1 MSRNSATTNSGSGL
15 SGSSAATNNDH
26 IDWDALWE
34 SNVIDKQ
41 SLNHLILN
49 YLIFEG
55 YENSTIKFAKE
66 IGIDLKGNDK
76 KEAKMEKKNQENEE
90 IIDAV
95 DIEIKDDIGKSSTQ
109 KNLLM
114 GMNSIKIRNEI
125 KLNILNGEVQ
135 SAINKLNLN
144 YPDLLEQNNYLYF
157 KLLLLNLIEMI
168 RNNNEININEKNI
181 DNQEEFVM
189 NIIKFAQDKL
199 TNKAIKNIKFMEELE
214 LTMTLLLYSNNKEL
228 LPAKLNEL
236 FEFKLRRDIADL
248 VNKSILVKDS
258 NNLIDLNY
266 KKKFYEKKYDN
277 NDDDDE
283 NKINNNEGTDEI
295 GIDDDGDGLNNQII
309 DSNLKKMI
317 KLWIWSEN
325 QVYDKNVSFPTLNLD
340 N

>member
-1 MSRNSATTNSGSGL
+1 MSNTSNISG
-15 SGSSAATNNDH
+15 NNNNEL
-26 IDWDALWE
+26 DWDALME
-34 SNVIDKQ
+34 SNLIDKQ
-41 SLNHLILN
+41 SLNHLVLN

-55 YENSTIKFAKE
+55 YESSTVKFAKE
-66 IGIDLKGNDK
+66 IGIDLNNKGTKQDD
-76 KEAKMEKKNQENEE
+76 EE
-90 IIDAV
+90 DEV
-95 DIEIKDDIGKSSTQ
+95 NPLQ

-114 GMNSIKIRNEI
+114 GINSIKIRNEI

-135 SAINKLNLN
+135 LAINKLNLN
-144 YPDLLEQNNYLYF
+144 YPDLLEQNNFLHF

-168 RNNNEININEKNI
+168 RNNNEDSKN
-181 DNQEEFVM
+181 DDNNQELFVM

-199 TNKAIKNIKFMEELE
+199 TNKAIKNVKFMEELE
-214 LTMTLLLYSNNKEL
+214 LTMTLLLYSNNKDL

-266 KKKFYEKKYDN
+266 KKKFYEVKHEDNDN
-277 NDDDDE
+277 N
-283 NKINNNEGTDEI
+283 NGNNEVNNDVDEI
-295 GIDDDGDGLNNQII
+295 SIDDNDEDDDGLNSHII

-325 QVYDKNVSFPTLNLD
+325 KAFEKNLEYPRLNLD
-340 N
+340 

>member
-1 MSRNSATTNSGSGL
+1 MSNTSNISG
-15 SGSSAATNNDH
+15 NNNNEL
-26 IDWDALWE
+26 DWDALME
-34 SNVIDKQ
+34 SNLIDKQ
-41 SLNHLILN
+41 SLNHLVLN

-55 YENSTIKFAKE
+55 YESSTVKFAKE
-66 IGIDLKGNDK
+66 IGIDLNNKGTK
-76 KEAKMEKKNQENEE
+76 Q
-90 IIDAV
+90 
-95 DIEIKDDIGKSSTQ
+95 DDDEDEVNPLQ

-114 GMNSIKIRNEI
+114 GINSIKIRNEI

-135 SAINKLNLN
+135 LAINKLNLN
-144 YPDLLEQNNYLYF
+144 YPDLLEQNNFLHF

-168 RNNNEININEKNI
+168 RNNNDDSKN
-181 DNQEEFVM
+181 DDNNQELFVM

-199 TNKAIKNIKFMEELE
+199 TNKAIKNVKFMEELE
-214 LTMTLLLYSNNKEL
+214 LTMTLLLYSNNKDL

-266 KKKFYEKKYDN
+266 KKKFYEVKHEDNDN
-277 NDDDDE
+277 N
-283 NKINNNEGTDEI
+283 NSNNEVNNDADEI
-295 GIDDDGDGLNNQII
+295 SIDDNDEDDDGLNSHII

-325 QVYDKNVSFPTLNLD
+325 KAFDKNLEYPRLNLD
-340 N
+340 

>member
-1 MSRNSATTNSGSGL
+1 MSNTSNISG
-15 SGSSAATNNDH
+15 NNNNEL
-26 IDWDALWE
+26 DWDALME
-34 SNVIDKQ
+34 SNLIDKQ
-41 SLNHLILN
+41 SLNHLVLN

-55 YENSTIKFAKE
+55 YESSTVKFAKE
-66 IGIDLKGNDK
+66 IGIDLNNKGTK
-76 KEAKMEKKNQENEE
+76 Q
-90 IIDAV
+90 
-95 DIEIKDDIGKSSTQ
+95 DDDEDEVNPLQ

-114 GMNSIKIRNEI
+114 GINSIKIRNEI

-135 SAINKLNLN
+135 LAINKLNLN
-144 YPDLLEQNNYLYF
+144 YPDLLEQNNFLHF

-168 RNNNEININEKNI
+168 RNNNDDSKN
-181 DNQEEFVM
+181 DDNNQELFVM

-199 TNKAIKNIKFMEELE
+199 TNKAIKNVKFMEELE
-214 LTMTLLLYSNNKEL
+214 LTMTLLLYSNNKDL

-266 KKKFYEKKYDN
+266 KKKFYEVKHEDNDN
-277 NDDDDE
+277 N
-283 NKINNNEGTDEI
+283 NGNNEVNNDVDEI
-295 GIDDDGDGLNNQII
+295 SIDDNDEDDDGLNSHII

-325 QVYDKNVSFPTLNLD
+325 KAFDKNLEYPRLNLD
-340 N
+340 

>member
-1 MSRNSATTNSGSGL
+1 MSNTSNISG
-15 SGSSAATNNDH
+15 NNNNEL
-26 IDWDALWE
+26 DWDALME
-34 SNVIDKQ
+34 SNLIDKQ
-41 SLNHLILN
+41 SLNHLVLN

-55 YENSTIKFAKE
+55 YESSTVKFAKE
-66 IGIDLKGNDK
+66 IGIDLNNKGTK
-76 KEAKMEKKNQENEE
+76 Q
-90 IIDAV
+90 
-95 DIEIKDDIGKSSTQ
+95 DDDEDEVNPLQ

-114 GMNSIKIRNEI
+114 GINSIKIRNEI

-135 SAINKLNLN
+135 LAINKLNLN
-144 YPDLLEQNNYLYF
+144 YPDLLEQNNFLHF

-168 RNNNEININEKNI
+168 RNNNEDSKN
-181 DNQEEFVM
+181 DDNNQELFVM

-199 TNKAIKNIKFMEELE
+199 TNKAIKNVKFMEELE
-214 LTMTLLLYSNNKEL
+214 LTMTLLLYSNNKDL

-266 KKKFYEKKYDN
+266 KKKFYEVKHEDNDN
-277 NDDDDE
+277 N
-283 NKINNNEGTDEI
+283 NGNNEVNNDVDEI
-295 GIDDDGDGLNNQII
+295 SIDDNDEDDDGLNSHII

-325 QVYDKNVSFPTLNLD
+325 KAFDKNLEYPRLNLD
-340 N
+340 

>member
-1 MSRNSATTNSGSGL
+1 MSNTSNISG
-15 SGSSAATNNDH
+15 NNNNEL
-26 IDWDALWE
+26 DWDALME
-34 SNVIDKQ
+34 SNLIDKQ
-41 SLNHLILN
+41 SLNHLVLN

-55 YENSTIKFAKE
+55 YESSTVKFAKE
-66 IGIDLKGNDK
+66 IGIDLNNKGTK
-76 KEAKMEKKNQENEE
+76 Q
-90 IIDAV
+90 
-95 DIEIKDDIGKSSTQ
+95 DDDEDEVNPLQ

-114 GMNSIKIRNEI
+114 GINSIKIRNEI

-135 SAINKLNLN
+135 LAINKLNLN
-144 YPDLLEQNNYLYF
+144 YPDLLEQNNFLHF

-168 RNNNEININEKNI
+168 RNNNDDSKN
-181 DNQEEFVM
+181 DDNNQELFVM

-199 TNKAIKNIKFMEELE
+199 TNKAIKNVKFMEELE
-214 LTMTLLLYSNNKEL
+214 LTMTLLLYSNNKDL

-266 KKKFYEKKYDN
+266 KKKFYEVKHEDNDN
-277 NDDDDE
+277 N
-283 NKINNNEGTDEI
+283 NGNNEVNNDADEI
-295 GIDDDGDGLNNQII
+295 SIDDNDEDDDGLNSHII

-325 QVYDKNVSFPTLNLD
+325 KAFNKNLEYPRLNLD
-340 N
+340 